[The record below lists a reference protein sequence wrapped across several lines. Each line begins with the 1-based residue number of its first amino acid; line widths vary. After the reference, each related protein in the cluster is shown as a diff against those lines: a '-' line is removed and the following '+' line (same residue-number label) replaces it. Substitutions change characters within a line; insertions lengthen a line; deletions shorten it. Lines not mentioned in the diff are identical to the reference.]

1 MKPTT
6 IALIAGNAVTGVLL
20 LLSIRSNR
28 RWQELAYNLETSK
41 PWPT

>member
-1 MKPTT
+1 MKRTH

-28 RWQELAYNLETSK
+28 RWRELAYNLEMTK
-41 PWPT
+41 PWPS